1 MKLSKSLAIAGL
13 ALMCAASGAIAQ
25 PEGGGGGQRQRQGGG
40 NFDPAQWQQQR
51 MERIRE
57 AMGVTD
63 DGEWKEIQVRMQ
75 KVMDAQQAVASL
87 RMRGGGRGGPGG
99 GGPGGG
105 GPGGGR
111 GGLGQPS
118 PEAEALRTAIDNNA
132 PAEQIKAAL
141 QKFRDARKVKEA
153 ALEKAQTDLKQ
164 ILSVKQ
170 EAVAVSQ
177 NIIE

>member
-25 PEGGGGGQRQRQGGG
+25 PEGGAGGGQGRQRQGGG

-57 AMGVTD
+57 TMGVTD
-63 DGEWKEIQVRMQ
+63 DGEWKEIQARLQ
-75 KVMDAQQAVASL
+75 KVMDAQQAVMSL

-105 GPGGGR
+105 GGNR
-111 GGLGQPS
+111 GGMGQPS

-153 ALEKAQTDLKQ
+153 ALEKAQADLKQ

-177 NIIE
+177 GLIE